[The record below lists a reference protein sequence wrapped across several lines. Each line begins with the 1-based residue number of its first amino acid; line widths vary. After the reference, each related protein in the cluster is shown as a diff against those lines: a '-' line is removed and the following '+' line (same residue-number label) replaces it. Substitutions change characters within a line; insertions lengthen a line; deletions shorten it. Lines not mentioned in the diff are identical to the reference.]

1 MRHAVIMAGG
11 TGTRLWP
18 LSRRSTP
25 KQFQKLIGDR
35 TLLQQTFDRIR
46 DVISPE
52 QIWVVTGDQ
61 YKDLVVGQLP
71 EISAAHVITEPTGRN
86 TAPATAL
93 ATLTVLKEDPD
104 AVLFGLLPADH
115 YVGKPKVFTEATKA
129 ALSFIEKNPEY
140 VVTIGVRPTEPN
152 TGLGYIKMGEKLESI
167 QKRTI
172 FHVDSF
178 HEKPDQKTAEEF
190 VTSGEYLWN
199 GGYYLF
205 NGAKMIEYYE
215 QLAPEILRT
224 VREYVEDPTVE
235 LYNTVPSEPIDRAIS
250 EKLSNLAVIPVEMD
264 WSDIGN
270 WATLHEILSEH
281 GKKSE
286 VVIGDNI
293 SDKTSNTLV
302 MGGSK
307 LVVTVGVKDI
317 VVIDTDDVIL
327 ICEKGSVQDVK
338 KIVEQLQE
346 QGREHL
352 L

>member
-1 MRHAVIMAGG
+1 MRHAIIMAGG
-11 TGTRLWP
+11 VGTRLWP
-18 LSRRSTP
+18 LSRKSTP

-35 TLLQQTFDRIR
+35 TLLQQTYDRIIPT
-46 DVISPE
+46 VSPD
-52 QIWVVTGDQ
+52 QIWVVTGEQ
-61 YKDLVVGQLP
+61 YKELVAEQLP
-71 EISAAHVITEPTGRN
+71 EISQAHIITEPVGRN
-86 TAPATAL
+86 TAPATVL
-93 ATLTVLKEDPD
+93 ATLSVLKEDPE

-115 YVGKPKVFTEATKA
+115 YVGKPQVFTAATKA
-129 ALSFIEKNPEY
+129 VFSFIEKHPEY

-167 QKRTI
+167 QKRSI

-178 HEKPDQKTAEEF
+178 HEKPDQNTAEEF
-190 VTSGEYLWN
+190 VASGEYLWN

-205 NGAKMIEYYE
+205 NGAKMVEYYE

-224 VREYVEDPTVE
+224 IREYINDPTVE
-235 LYNTVPSEPIDRAIS
+235 LYNSVPSEPIDKAIS

-270 WATLHEILSEH
+270 WATLHEILSEQ
-281 GKKSE
+281 GKSSE

-293 SDKTSNTLV
+293 SNETSNSLV

-307 LVVTVGVKDI
+307 LIVTVGVKDI